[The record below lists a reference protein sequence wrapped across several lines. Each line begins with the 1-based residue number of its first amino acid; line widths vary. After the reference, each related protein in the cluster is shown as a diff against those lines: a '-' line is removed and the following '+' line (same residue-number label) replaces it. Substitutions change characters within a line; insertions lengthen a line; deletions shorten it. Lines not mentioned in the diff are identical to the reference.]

1 MNLTSFVKI
10 ILENGEQDKFIKD
23 ILELAKKPTQVFSE
37 SEPSVP
43 QEPGKN
49 ASPEEKKEYEEKKKK
64 HDEWENKKKEVEE
77 TNKSINVAKEK
88 MKKAYGDDWATQEI
102 INKDGKLVKQ
112 PSDPSIFKKTLSA
125 EDKAKLNTA
134 MKKFEDIYKESD
146 EYNNAEDKEEAL
158 KKYLEKAEKFKNS
171 IIESGEF
178 NEDKLKEFNA
188 TSNENTSAT
197 SALDKLNADLVVLK
211 NQKEE
216 KMNAKKENDKEK
228 RKAREVLN
236 EVMFG
241 KDGNNGLAGIPII
254 GFFATLAYSVI
265 QIGIAGKD
273 MIQTGNDKIKDIKD
287 KRQEKILKQREELCN
302 AIKCIEVPDEYKQTQ
317 KDIILSMPELKI
329 PENEQGKKILEL
341 GKKMAKAGKTTKVY
355 ELVKANE
362 KKISDT
368 AAKIDKLTKQNDQL
382 DSEIGKID
390 DKISIKNKIKNTFND
405 ALKLLGANDDKTT
418 TPEGDKTT
426 TPEGD
431 KTTTPEGETEPK
443 SKTEPKDEEFEITDS
458 DGTKKTYKFR
468 QGPQGGWYYTVIKNG
483 KKGTEHSC
491 SEQDMIKMKK
501 SLKDGKTPKEP
512 VQTTE
517 SILANYISNQTNI
530 GLKQSELVRYIAKI
544 IN

>member
-1 MNLTSFVKI
+1 MNLASFVKI
-10 ILENGEQDKFIKD
+10 ILENDEQDKLIRD

-77 TNKSINVAKEK
+77 TNKSINDAKEK
-88 MKKAYGDDWATQEI
+88 MKKAYGDDWDKHEI
-102 INKDGKLVKQ
+102 IDKDGKLVKQ

-125 EDKAKLNTA
+125 EDKAKLDTA

-188 TSNENTSAT
+188 TSNDNTSAT

-216 KMNAKKENDKEK
+216 KMNTKKENDKEK

-273 MIQTGNDKIKDIKD
+273 MIQIGNDKIKDIKD
-287 KRQEKILKQREELCN
+287 KRQEKNLKQREELCN
-302 AIKCIEVPDEYKQTQ
+302 AIKCIEVPDEYKQIQ

-368 AAKIDKLTKQNDQL
+368 AAKIDKLTKQNDKL
-382 DSEIGKID
+382 DSEIGAID

-405 ALKLLGANDDKTT
+405 ALKLLGINN
-418 TPEGDKTT
+418 
-426 TPEGD
+426 D

-443 SKTEPKDEEFEITDS
+443 GKAEPKDEEFEITDS

-512 VQTTE
+512 AQTTE
-517 SILANYISNQTNI
+517 SILVNYISNQTNI
-530 GLKQSELVRYIAKI
+530 TAELKQSELARYITNI

>member
-1 MNLTSFVKI
+1 MNLVSFVKI
-10 ILENGEQDKFIKD
+10 ILENDEQNKLIRD

-77 TNKSINVAKEK
+77 TNKSINDAKEK
-88 MKKAYGDDWATQEI
+88 IKKAYGDDWATQEI

-112 PSDPSIFKKTLSA
+112 PSDPSVFKKTLSA
-125 EDKAKLNTA
+125 EDKAKLDTA

-171 IIESGEF
+171 IIESGVF

-236 EVMFG
+236 EVIFG

-287 KRQEKILKQREELCN
+287 KRQEKNLKQREELCN

-362 KKISDT
+362 KKIGEA
-368 AAKIDKLTKQNDQL
+368 AAKIDKLTKQNEKL

-405 ALKLLGANDDKTT
+405 ALKLLGIND
-418 TPEGDKTT
+418 DKTT

-458 DGTKKTYKFR
+458 DGVKKTYKFR

-483 KKGTEHSC
+483 KKGTENSC

-501 SLKDGKTPKEP
+501 SLKSGKAPKEP
-512 VQTTE
+512 AQTTE
-517 SILANYISNQTNI
+517 SILTNYISNQTNI
-530 GLKQSELVRYIAKI
+530 TIELKQSELVRYVAKI

>member
-1 MNLTSFVKI
+1 MNLVSFVKI
-10 ILENGEQDKFIKD
+10 ILENDEQDKLIRD

-37 SEPSVP
+37 SEPPVP
-43 QEPGKN
+43 QELGKN

-77 TNKSINVAKEK
+77 TNKSINDAKEK
-88 MKKAYGDDWATQEI
+88 MKKAYGDDWAAQEI
-102 INKDGKLVKQ
+102 INKAGKLVKQ
-112 PSDPSIFKKTLSA
+112 PSDPSVFKKTLSD
-125 EDKAKLNTA
+125 EDKAKLDIA

-146 EYNNAEDKEEAL
+146 EYKNAEDKEEAL

-273 MIQTGNDKIKDIKD
+273 MIQIGNDKIKDIKD
-287 KRQEKILKQREELCN
+287 NRREKILKQREELCN
-302 AIKCIEVPDEYKQTQ
+302 AIKCIEVPDEYKQIQ
-317 KDIILSMPELKI
+317 KDIILSMPEPKI
-329 PENEQGKKILEL
+329 PDNEQGKKILEL

-362 KKISDT
+362 KKIGEA
-368 AAKIDKLTKQNDQL
+368 AAKIDKLTKQNDKL
-382 DSEIGKID
+382 DLEIGKID
-390 DKISIKNKIKNTFND
+390 DKISIKNKIKNSFND
-405 ALKLLGANDDKTT
+405 ALKLLGINDDKTT
-418 TPEGDKTT
+418 TPEGEPDPKST
-426 TPEGD
+426 G
-431 KTTTPEGETEPK
+431 EGEPDPKFEPK
-443 SKTEPKDEEFEITDS
+443 EDDEEFEITDS
-458 DGTKKTYKFR
+458 DGTKKTYKFW
-468 QGPQGGWYYTVIKNG
+468 QGERGGWHYNVIKNG
-483 KKGTEHSC
+483 KKGPDNSC
-491 SEQDMIKMKK
+491 SEQDMVKMKK
-501 SLKDGKTPKEP
+501 SLKSGKAPKEP

-517 SILANYISNQTNI
+517 SILTNNISNQTNI
-530 GLKQSELVRYIAKI
+530 TAKLKQSELARYIANI

>member
-1 MNLTSFVKI
+1 MNLASFVKI
-10 ILENGEQDKFIKD
+10 ILENDEQDKLIRD

-43 QEPGKN
+43 QEPEKN

-64 HDEWENKKKEVEE
+64 HDNWENKKKEVEKI
-77 TNKSINVAKEK
+77 NKSINDAKEK
-88 MKKAYGDDWATQEI
+88 MKKAYGEDWETQEI
-102 INKDGKLVKQ
+102 IDNDGKLIKQ
-112 PSDPSIFKKTLSA
+112 PSDTSIFKKTLSA
-125 EDKAKLNTA
+125 EDKANLDTA

-146 EYNNAEDKEEAL
+146 EYNNAEDKEDML
-158 KKYLEKAEKFKNS
+158 KKYREKAEKFKNS

-178 NEDKLKEFNA
+178 NEDKLKEFDA
-188 TSNENTSAT
+188 TSNKNTSAT

-216 KMNAKKENDKEK
+216 KINMKKENDKEK

-241 KDGNNGLAGIPII
+241 KDGNSGLTGIPII
-254 GFFATLAYSVI
+254 GFFATLAYSVV

-273 MIQTGNDKIKDIKD
+273 IIQMGNDKIKDIKD

-317 KDIILSMPELKI
+317 KDIILSMPEFKI
-329 PENEQGKKILEL
+329 PDNEQGKKILEL
-341 GKKMAKAGKTTKVY
+341 GKKMAKAGKTVKVY

-368 AAKIDKLTKQNDQL
+368 AVKIDKLTKQNDKL
-382 DSEIGKID
+382 DSEIGEID

-405 ALKLLGANDDKTT
+405 AIKLFGINNDKTT
-418 TPEGDKTT
+418 A
-426 TPEGD
+426 
-431 KTTTPEGETEPK
+431 PEGEPEPK
-443 SKTEPKDEEFEITDS
+443 GKAEHKDEEFEITDS

-501 SLKDGKTPKEP
+501 SLKSGKAPKEP
-512 VQTTE
+512 AQTTE

-530 GLKQSELVRYIAKI
+530 GLKQYELVRYITKI

>member
-1 MNLTSFVKI
+1 MNLASFVKI

-77 TNKSINVAKEK
+77 TNKSINDAKEK
-88 MKKAYGDDWATQEI
+88 MKKAYGDNWDKQEI
-102 INKDGKLVKQ
+102 IDKDGKLVKQ

-125 EDKAKLNTA
+125 EDKAKLDTA

-216 KMNAKKENDKEK
+216 KMNAKKENDNEK

-273 MIQTGNDKIKDIKD
+273 MIQIGNDKIKDIKD

-368 AAKIDKLTKQNDQL
+368 AAKIDKLTKQNDKL

-390 DKISIKNKIKNTFND
+390 NKISIKNKIKNTFND
-405 ALKLLGANDDKTT
+405 TIKLLGINDNKTT
-418 TPEGDKTT
+418 TPEGETT
-426 TPEGD
+426 TP
-431 KTTTPEGETEPK
+431 KGETEPK

-512 VQTTE
+512 AQTTE
-517 SILANYISNQTNI
+517 SILVNYISNQTNI
-530 GLKQSELVRYIAKI
+530 TAELKQSELVKYIANI
-544 IN
+544 LN